1 MGPIR
6 IRTLQPIDAEPLLK
20 FELENRQWF
29 ERHIDARSSA
39 FYSLEGVTEHIASYL
54 AGLDNEIWHPLVI
67 EDSEGKIV
75 GRANLKDI
83 NVLERSAEV
92 GYRIAESACGQ
103 GLATLAVRRLIQ
115 EARSHWN
122 LSLLVA
128 NVHAGNLG
136 SAKVLQRCGF
146 SIKHVILQQEIK
158 RNYQFVLLIN
168 DSSLYESA
176 MSDLPCPA

>member
-1 MGPIR
+1 M
-6 IRTLQPIDAEPLLK
+6 
-20 FELENRQWF
+20 
-29 ERHIDARSSA
+29 
-39 FYSLEGVTEHIASYL
+39 
-54 AGLDNEIWHPLVI
+54 
-67 EDSEGKIV
+67 

-83 NVLERSAEV
+83 NFLERSAEV

-122 LSLLVA
+122 LTRLVA
-128 NVHAGNLG
+128 YVYAGNIG

-146 SIKHVILQQEIK
+146 SLKHVILQQEIE
-158 RNYQFVLLIN
+158 RVYQFVLSIN

>member
-20 FELENRQWF
+20 LELENRQWF

-54 AGLDNEIWHPLVI
+54 AGLDNGIWHPLVI

-122 LSLLVA
+122 LTRLVA
-128 NVHAGNLG
+128 NVYAGNIG

-146 SIKHVILQQEIK
+146 SLKHVILQQEIE
-158 RNYQFVLLIN
+158 RVYQFVLSIN

>member
-6 IRTLQPIDAEPLLK
+6 IRTLQPIDAESLLK

-54 AGLDNEIWHPLVI
+54 AGLDNRTWHPLVI
-67 EDSEGKIV
+67 EDSEGNIV

-83 NVLERSAEV
+83 NLLERSAEV
-92 GYRIAESACGQ
+92 GYRIAERACGQ

-128 NVHAGNLG
+128 NVHAGNTG

-146 SIKHVILQQEIK
+146 SIKHVILQQEIE
-158 RNYQFVLLIN
+158 RNYQFVLSIN
-168 DSSLYESA
+168 DSSLYESVGFHV
-176 MSDLPCPA
+176 